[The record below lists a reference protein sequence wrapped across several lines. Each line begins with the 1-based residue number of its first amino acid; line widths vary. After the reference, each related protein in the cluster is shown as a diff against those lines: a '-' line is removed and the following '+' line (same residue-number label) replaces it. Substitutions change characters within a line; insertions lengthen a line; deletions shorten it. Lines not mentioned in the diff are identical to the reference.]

1 MSFERVQQIKV
12 GDLEIAFREEGA
24 GEPLVLVHGWPLS
37 SLTWRKVVPPLAASH
52 RCIALDLPGAGQST
66 AKPSQAL
73 GIGAQGKILGSF
85 LNAIGLECATLVGH
99 DSGGSVVRS
108 FAVAHSERVM
118 RMVLADTEVPGHHPA
133 FVTLLN
139 LAARLPGADRLLGL
153 TFGSRTLSRLGF
165 GSCFAELGS
174 FDFEEFHAKIVA
186 PNART
191 DATRAACRKFL
202 LDFELTAQAFRG
214 DLERRTSGARGA
226 TGDLVARGAGLPH
239 RRVAAVPAGRSRL
252 RLRVPVARVAVVE
265 EGRSR
270 ALAPHFAPRI
280 GTMSAPLPPDMAAA
294 IWRPASSEASRTG
307 SSDRCAYLAVVAGML

>member
-202 LDFELTAQAFRG
+202 LDFDLTEV
-214 DLERRTSGARGA
+214 DKVGALYGCLTMPKCVLWGEKDRFF
-226 TGDLVARGAGLPH
+226 
-239 RRVAAVPAGRSRL
+239 
-252 RLRVPVARVAVVE
+252 PVAV
-265 EGRSR
+265 GRR
-270 ALAPHFAPRI
+270 L
-280 GTMSAPLPPDMAAA
+280 
-294 IWRPASSEASRTG
+294 
-307 SSDRCAYLAVVAGML
+307 AGMLPEPKRFEVISNAGLLAHEERPEIWLRAVRDFLTAA